1 MAAPPREELK
11 MATDAKTPVLA
22 ARGGSFLIEER
33 RVEEVFTP
41 EDLSEEQR
49 MIGDAAV
56 EFMEKEMMPRLPE
69 ILALEYGATRAL
81 LRKAGELGL
90 LGVEIPEAYG
100 GLGLDKV
107 SGCLVSEKSARD
119 GSFAVTFMGHTGIG
133 TLPIVYF
140 GTEEQKKKYLPR
152 FAAGEWISSYSLSEA
167 SSASDAM
174 NAKARAVLSPDGKS
188 WILNGE
194 KMWLSNAG
202 FADVYITF
210 AKVDGEHFTAFIID
224 KGLPGVSLGAEE
236 KKTGIKGS
244 STRPLILA
252 GAVIPRENLLGEIG
266 KGHKIAFNTLN
277 IGRFKLG
284 AGCTGG
290 AKGALRTA
298 IEYGRGRMAFG
309 HPITDFGLVK
319 HKIGEMAILIY
330 AGESMV
336 YRTAGMIDRNLAG
349 VTASAE
355 AIPRIEEYDVECSMI
370 KVWCSEMLD
379 YAVDETV
386 QIFGGAGFVEDY
398 AAERYWRDARV
409 NRIFEGTNEI
419 NRLLVP
425 GRLLR
430 RAFKTEGGLPV
441 FDKAMALMGE
451 LQSPPPAAP
460 AEDEALSVE
469 ARMLAGAKKTALM
482 CLGLS
487 AQRFGTSLSDQ
498 QEVLGL
504 FADIAMETYAL
515 ESALLRTRKRAGA
528 AGEAASALP
537 MAAVRCFAQDALDR
551 IEVSARRLLAA
562 LADGDTLRTY
572 VSALKQFTRRE
583 LVDTVALRRQV
594 AEATI
599 AHGGYPLG

>member
-1 MAAPPREELK
+1 
-11 MATDAKTPVLA
+11 MATETRTPVLA
-22 ARGGSFLIEER
+22 ARGGSFLLEER

-41 EDLSEEQR
+41 EDFSEEQR
-49 MIGDAAV
+49 MIGDTAA
-56 EFMEKEMMPRLPE
+56 EFMEKEMVPRLPE
-69 ILALEYGATRAL
+69 ILALKYETTRSV

-90 LGVEIPEAYG
+90 LGVEIPEEYG

-119 GSFAVTFMGHTGIG
+119 GSFAVAFMGHTGIG

-140 GTEEQKKKYLPR
+140 GTEGQKRKYLPR

-174 NAKARAVLSPDGKS
+174 NAKAKAALSPDGKS

-194 KMWLSNAG
+194 KMWLTNAG

-224 KGLPGVSLGAEE
+224 KGSPGVSLGAEE

-244 STRPLILA
+244 STRPLILE
-252 GAVIPRENLLGEIG
+252 GAVIPRENLLGEVG
-266 KGHKIAFNTLN
+266 KGHKIAFNILN

-290 AKGALRTA
+290 AKGALRSA
-298 IEYGRGRMAFG
+298 VGYGKGRTAFG

-319 HKIGEMAILIY
+319 HKLGEMAILAY
-330 AGESMV
+330 VGEAMV
-336 YRTAGMIDRNLAG
+336 YRTAGMMDRSLAG
-349 VTASAE
+349 VTE
-355 AIPRIEEYDVECSMI
+355 AGEALKRIEEYDVECSMI

-386 QIFGGAGFVEDY
+386 QVFGGSGFVEDY
-398 AAERYWRDARV
+398 PAERYWRDARV

-425 GRLLR
+425 GRLVR
-430 RAFKTEGGLPV
+430 RALKTQGELPL

-451 LQSPPPAAP
+451 VGLPAAAP
-460 AEDEALSVE
+460 AAEDGFLGPES
-469 ARMLAGAKKTALM
+469 RMLAGAKKAALM
-482 CLGLS
+482 CLGL
-487 AQRFGTSLSDQ
+487 AARRFGTELTEQ
-498 QEVLGL
+498 QEVLGH

-515 ESALLRTRKRAGA
+515 ESALLRTRKKAGVS
-528 AGEAASALP
+528 GEACALQ
-537 MAAVRCFAQDALDR
+537 ATAVRCFAQDALDR
-551 IEVSARRLLAA
+551 IEVSARRLLSAV
-562 LADGDTLRTY
+562 ADGDPLRTY
-572 VSALKQFTRRE
+572 VSALRQFTKRD
-583 LVDTVALRRQV
+583 LANTVTLRRQV
-594 AEATI
+594 AAAAIEQ
-599 AHGGYPLG
+599 GGYPLG

>member
-1 MAAPPREELK
+1 
-11 MATDAKTPVLA
+11 MATETRTPVLA

-33 RVEEVFTP
+33 RLEEVFTP
-41 EDLSEEQR
+41 EDFSEEQR
-49 MIGDAAV
+49 MIGGAAA
-56 EFMEKEMMPRLPE
+56 EFMEKEMVPRIPE
-69 ILALEYGATRAL
+69 ILALKYETTRSL
-81 LRKAGELGL
+81 LRQAGELGL
-90 LGVEIPEAYG
+90 LGVEIPEEYG

-119 GSFAVTFMGHTGIG
+119 GSFAVSFMGHTGIG

-140 GTEEQKKKYLPR
+140 GTEAQKKKYLPR

-174 NAKARAVLSPDGKS
+174 NAKAKAVLSPDGKS
-188 WILNGE
+188 WILSGE
-194 KMWLSNAG
+194 KMWLTNAG

-210 AKVDGEHFTAFIID
+210 AKVDGEHFTAFIIE
-224 KGLPGVSLGAEE
+224 KGSPGVSLGAEE

-252 GAVIPRENLLGEIG
+252 DAVIPRENLLGEIG

-284 AGCTGG
+284 AGCMGG
-290 AKGALRTA
+290 AKGALRA
-298 IEYGRGRMAFG
+298 AVGYGRGRTAFG

-319 HKIGEMAILIY
+319 HKLGEMAILIY
-330 AGESMV
+330 VAEAMV

-349 VTASAE
+349 VTQAAE

-386 QIFGGAGFVEDY
+386 QVFGGAGYVEDY
-398 AAERYWRDARV
+398 PAERYWRDARV

-425 GRLLR
+425 GRLVR
-430 RAFKTEGGLPV
+430 RAMKGELPI

-451 LQSPPPAAP
+451 PSSPPAAS
-460 AEDEALSVE
+460 ASEDGFLGAE
-469 ARMLAGAKKTALM
+469 ARMVAGAKKTALM
-482 CLGLS
+482 CLGLA
-487 AQRFGTSLSDQ
+487 AQRFGTELTEQ
-498 QEVLGL
+498 QEVLGH

-515 ESALLRTRKRAGA
+515 ESALLRTRKKAA
-528 AGEAASALP
+528 AGGEASCTLQT
-537 MAAVRCFAQDALDR
+537 AAVRCFAQDALDR
-551 IEVSARRLLAA
+551 IEVSAKRLLAA
-562 LADGDTLRTY
+562 LADGDPLRTY
-572 VSALKQFTRRE
+572 VSALRQFTKRD
-583 LVDTVALRRQV
+583 LANTVAWRRQV
-594 AEATI
+594 AEAAI
-599 AHGGYPLG
+599 EHGGYPLG